1 MRLWGR
7 ISSYQPPSF
16 LWLLVVLGALW
27 LRESLPQG
35 LPPWSHRPLPHVI
48 PLGLYVLSPLRI
60 LVTGFRAHLV
70 NPGWSQDPSLIIA
83 ANPPFPNKS
92 RSWTLGFGLG
102 HIFFGEGDT
111 VQPTVPF
118 SCCLNSLNPL
128 FIGTFSF
135 LTLFPYCK
143 LCLLTLFSF
152 WEKH

>member
-1 MRLWGR
+1 M
-7 ISSYQPPSF
+7 SAVPFF
-16 LWLLVVLGALW
+16 LWTLGGKSYLFSSSISRRFLAYGSITQISASVFTW
-27 LRESLPQG
+27 PSLCF
-35 LPPWSHRPLPHVI
+35 SSVS
-48 PLGLYVLSPLRI
+48 SPLTTRTFVI
-60 LVTGFRAHLV
+60 EFRVHLV

-83 ANPPFPNKS
+83 AKPPFPNKS
-92 RSWTLGFGLG
+92 HSWTLGFGLG

-143 LCLLTLFSF
+143 LCLLTLFSL